1 MERGG
6 EGGGSVDVVD
16 GEGRVE
22 GQRFFFFYGGYWKGA
37 VPKSVRLGRKEK

>member
-1 MERGG
+1 VERGG
-6 EGGGSVDVVD
+6 EGEGSVDVVD

-22 GQRFFFFYGGYWKGA
+22 GQRRVFYGGYWKGA